1 MIEKSRLLLSVC
13 ARVSL
18 VYVISDSDEIFFNE
32 GSLKGLE
39 GSFQSGKLL
48 SRKVR
53 EWNKVLNSKGRYEV
67 IYELI
72 LVEV

>member
-1 MIEKSRLLLSVC
+1 MR
-13 ARVSL
+13 
-18 VYVISDSDEIFFNE
+18 FFNE

-53 EWNKVLNSKGRYEV
+53 EWDKVLNSKGRYEV
-67 IYELI
+67 INELI

>member
-1 MIEKSRLLLSVC
+1 MRFPIAMR
-13 ARVSL
+13 
-18 VYVISDSDEIFFNE
+18 FFNE

-39 GSFQSGKLL
+39 GSLQSGKLL

-53 EWNKVLNSKGRYEV
+53 EWDKVLNSKGRYEV

>member
-1 MIEKSRLLLSVC
+1 MIF
-13 ARVSL
+13 
-18 VYVISDSDEIFFNE
+18 DSDPRFFNE

-39 GSFQSGKLL
+39 GSFQSAKLL

-53 EWNKVLNSKGRYEV
+53 EWDKVLNSKGRYEV